1 MSVQTDFIRG
11 KAGLTGILEGIS
23 RARIGLI
30 GDLCLDMYMDVDMRL
45 SELSREVPNYTLP
58 VVGERVSPGGAGN
71 VAANLAALKPKAL
84 RVLGVLGRDW
94 RGGLLKEALK
104 ARGVPT
110 DELIVSPRATTNAY
124 IKPVRRGYSDLLY
137 ESPRLDYENREAL
150 SGGDEAALMEALER
164 AAREVDVLCVCDQ
177 LKNGCVTGR
186 VRRRVCELARDGLR
200 VIVDSRDRIGE
211 YRDVI
216 VKPNE
221 MEAMRAL
228 NLNGAVTPE
237 RMAQAA
243 LNLNGAV
250 TLERMVQAALALS
263 ERSGRPALITL
274 GENGCLA
281 AEDGRVAHIPA
292 RRVSGPTDICGA
304 GDSFLAALAC
314 ALGGG
319 ADIRAAAALGNL
331 GASVT
336 IAKLGETGTASRA
349 ELMRAFEDC
358 CGGI

>member
-84 RVLGVLGRDW
+84 RVLGVLGQDW

-164 AAREVDVLCVCDQ
+164 AAQEVDVLCVCDQ

-237 RMAQAA
+237 RMA
-243 LNLNGAV
+243 
-250 TLERMVQAALALS
+250 QAALALS

>member
-1 MSVQTDFIRG
+1 MQTDFIRG

-71 VAANLAALKPKAL
+71 VAANVAALKPKAL

-150 SGGDEAALMEALER
+150 SDGDEAALMEALER
-164 AAREVDVLCVCDQ
+164 AAQEVDVLCVCDQ

-186 VRRRVCELARDGLR
+186 IRRRVCELARDGLR

-237 RMAQAA
+237 RMA
-243 LNLNGAV
+243 
-250 TLERMVQAALALS
+250 QAALALS

>member
-1 MSVQTDFIRG
+1 MQTDFIRG

-94 RGGLLKEALK
+94 RGGLLKEALR

-110 DELIVSPRATTNAY
+110 DGLVISPRATTNAY

-150 SGGDEAALMEALER
+150 SAGDEAALMGALER
-164 AAREVDVLCVCDQ
+164 AAQEVDVLCVCDQ

-186 VRRRVCELARDGLR
+186 IRRRVCELARDGLR

-228 NLNGAVTPE
+228 NLNGAVTLE
-237 RMAQAA
+237 RMA
-243 LNLNGAV
+243 
-250 TLERMVQAALALS
+250 QAALALS

-292 RRVSGPTDICGA
+292 RRVSEPTDICGA

>member
-1 MSVQTDFIRG
+1 MP
-11 KAGLTGILEGIS
+11 A
-23 RARIGLI
+23 
-30 GDLCLDMYMDVDMRL
+30 
-45 SELSREVPNYTLP
+45 
-58 VVGERVSPGGAGN
+58 
-71 VAANLAALKPKAL
+71 
-84 RVLGVLGRDW
+84 
-94 RGGLLKEALK
+94 
-104 ARGVPT
+104 

-150 SGGDEAALMEALER
+150 SDGDEAALMEALER

-243 LNLNGAV
+243 L
-250 TLERMVQAALALS
+250 ALS

-281 AEDGRVAHIPA
+281 AEDGRVTHIPA

>member
-71 VAANLAALKPKAL
+71 VAANVAALKPKAL
-84 RVLGVLGRDW
+84 RVLGVLGQDW
-94 RGGLLKEALK
+94 RGGLLKEALR

-110 DELIVSPRATTNAY
+110 DGLVISPRATTNAY

-150 SGGDEAALMEALER
+150 SGGDEAALMGALER
-164 AAREVDVLCVCDQ
+164 AAQEVDVLCVCDQ

-186 VRRRVCELARDGLR
+186 IRRRVCELARDGLR

-237 RMAQAA
+237 RMA
-243 LNLNGAV
+243 
-250 TLERMVQAALALS
+250 QAALALS

>member
-1 MSVQTDFIRG
+1 MRVQTDFIRG

-84 RVLGVLGRDW
+84 RVLGVLGQDW
-94 RGGLLKEALK
+94 RGGLLKEALR

-110 DELIVSPRATTNAY
+110 DGLIVSPRATTNAY

-150 SGGDEAALMEALER
+150 SDGDEAALMGALER
-164 AAREVDVLCVCDQ
+164 AAQEVDVLCVCHQ

-186 VRRRVCELARDGLR
+186 IRRRVCELARDGLR

-228 NLNGAVTPE
+228 NLNGAVTLE
-237 RMAQAA
+237 RMA
-243 LNLNGAV
+243 
-250 TLERMVQAALALS
+250 QAALALS

>member
-71 VAANLAALKPKAL
+71 VAANVAALKPKAL
-84 RVLGVLGRDW
+84 RVLGVLGQDW

-110 DELIVSPRATTNAY
+110 DGLVISPRATTNAY

-164 AAREVDVLCVCDQ
+164 AAQEVDVLCVCDQ

-186 VRRRVCELARDGLR
+186 IRRRVCELARDGLR

-237 RMAQAA
+237 RMA
-243 LNLNGAV
+243 
-250 TLERMVQAALALS
+250 QAALALS

>member
-94 RGGLLKEALK
+94 RGGLLKEALR

-110 DELIVSPRATTNAY
+110 DGLIVSPRATTNAY

-243 LNLNGAV
+243 L
-250 TLERMVQAALALS
+250 ALS

>member
-71 VAANLAALKPKAL
+71 VAANVAALKPKAL
-84 RVLGVLGRDW
+84 RVLGVLGQDW
-94 RGGLLKEALK
+94 RGGLLKEALR

-110 DELIVSPRATTNAY
+110 DGLIVSPRATTNAY

-150 SGGDEAALMEALER
+150 SDGDEAALMGALER
-164 AAREVDVLCVCDQ
+164 AAQEVDVLCVCDQ

-186 VRRRVCELARDGLR
+186 IRRRVCELARDGLR

-228 NLNGAVTPE
+228 NLNGAVTLE
-237 RMAQAA
+237 RMA
-243 LNLNGAV
+243 
-250 TLERMVQAALALS
+250 QAALALS